1 MLAACV
7 VPLCLQEER
16 SGAGAARSGSI
27 GFEWLQTRDATSFGP
42 GSIPVRCQIPVR
54 CHFGP
59 DLLLIGG
66 GHHHGE
72 RLLRA
77 ADTLLRGV
85 FAGTIK
91 AGPGVMTHGL
101 SDGAGRFSLRVFPA
115 NRDHRQST
123 FFGSLL

>member
-1 MLAACV
+1 MPPFA
-7 VPLCLQEER
+7 P
-16 SGAGAARSGSI
+16 
-27 GFEWLQTRDATSFGP
+27 
-42 GSIPVRCQIPVR
+42 IPVR
-54 CHFGP
+54 
-59 DLLLIGG
+59 G

-72 RLLRA
+72 RLHA

-115 NRDHRQST
+115 NRDHRPIY
-123 FFGSLL
+123 FFWVAFVETRS